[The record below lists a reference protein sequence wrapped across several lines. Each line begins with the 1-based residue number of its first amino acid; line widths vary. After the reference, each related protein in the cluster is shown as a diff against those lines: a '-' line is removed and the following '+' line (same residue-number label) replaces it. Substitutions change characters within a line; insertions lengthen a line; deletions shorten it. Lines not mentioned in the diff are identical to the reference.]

1 MLDLRPLRS
10 ASYRHLVTANWIN
23 DCGNWI
29 GEVAL
34 AILVYDRTR
43 SALATAT
50 LFLALRCLPAVLAP
64 FLATSAESAPPRI
77 VLPLMYL
84 VEAAVFAVLAVS
96 AHNFSLTLTLALAA
110 VDGVCAISASALSRS
125 AMATGLIA
133 DGLLREGNSFMNLG
147 ATIATA
153 GGPMLAAV
161 LVAWRGAGT
170 ALMVDAATF
179 AVSAFIVVTASGVR
193 IESDR
198 EAGVK
203 GRIRSGAAV
212 LRDRPAVRRLLI
224 ATVVTFGLSQ
234 VAIPIEVIFAK
245 TTLHAGDAGYGLLL
259 TSWGIGMIAGAAVF
273 AVASGLRLPLVL
285 GVGTA
290 LVAFGY
296 GGLAVSP
303 TLAVACVA
311 SFIGG
316 AGNGAAW
323 VAAKTSLQEQ
333 IPLSNQSAVMSVLD
347 GLNQVVPALGF
358 MAGGALATLD
368 SPRAAYAVSAIGVA
382 LIVAAFIVR
391 PISRVPFEP
400 PGLTPEDGRT
410 DALATGN
417 MRAPMRKPPSAL
429 LAQPQEID
437 APSRTSNTPSLR
449 IG

>member
-34 AILVYDRTR
+34 AILVYNRTG

-64 FLATSAESAPPRI
+64 VLAASTEHRPPRI

-84 VEAAVFAVLAVS
+84 VEAVVFAVIAIS
-96 AHNFSLTLTLALAA
+96 ASHFSLPLTLALSAI
-110 VDGVCAISASALSRS
+110 DGVCAISVSALSRS
-125 AMATGLIA
+125 AMAAGLMA

-153 GGPMLAAV
+153 GGPILAAV

-179 AVSAFIVVTASGVR
+179 AISAFIVGTATGIR

-198 EAGVK
+198 EVGVK
-203 GRIRSGAAV
+203 GRLKSGAAV
-212 LRDRPAVRRLLI
+212 LSSRPAVRRLVI
-224 ATVVTFGLSQ
+224 ATVATFGLSQ

-245 TTLHAGDAGYGLLL
+245 TTLHAGDTGYGLLL

-273 AVASGLRLPLVL
+273 AVSGALRLPLVL

-290 LVAFGY
+290 LVALGY

-311 SFIGG
+311 SFVGG
-316 AGNGAAW
+316 GGNGVAW

-333 IPLSNQSAVMSVLD
+333 IPINNQSAVMSVLD

-368 SPRAAYAVSAIGVA
+368 SPRTAYAVSAIGVG
-382 LIVAAFIVR
+382 LVLAAFLLRPLNSPPLDPPGSAPENGPPDSIDSTDIPASR
-391 PISRVPFEP
+391 PI
-400 PGLTPEDGRT
+400 
-410 DALATGN
+410 
-417 MRAPMRKPPSAL
+417 PPSAF
-429 LAQPQEID
+429 LALPQEIGT
-437 APSRTSNTPSLR
+437 PSRTSNTPPVR